1 MSPGYEQELGLVF
14 GAIAGALALA
24 CSAARAALRQA
35 AAPDSTLSGA
45 GSAGLP
51 TAASILRARSV
62 CVLAAARTRAVVTA
76 GVTTTCN
83 GLEGGLPRTVACRET
98 LRATAWKKQ
107 AAKRDECY
115 GGDSDE

>member
-1 MSPGYEQELGLVF
+1 VSPGYEQELGLVF

-35 AAPDSTLSGA
+35 AAPDSILSGA